1 MSQIIEKPSLDDI
14 RREPLK
20 HVKAIV
26 RTRYGSPDVLHVKE
40 VEKPIPNE
48 VRGVLVKIYA
58 ASANPLDWHSM
69 RGAPF
74 LARTSEGLRRPKNP
88 GLGTDIAGRVEAV
101 ANNITQFKPGDEV
114 FGRSTGGFAEYAIA
128 GENRVALK
136 PANSSFDEAAAVPVA
151 GLTALLALRDYGHIQ
166 SGQRVLVNG
175 ASGGVG
181 TFAVQI
187 AKSYGTEV
195 TGVTSTRNLDMV
207 RKIGAD
213 YVIDYTKEDFTKNGE
228 HYDLICDCVGNR
240 SVSDY
245 KRALNPE
252 GICVIV
258 GFTKMS
264 RLIQHAVV
272 GSVASKTGSKKIRFM
287 GNPKIVQQD
296 LIVLKEL
303 IETGKVKPVIDRR
316 YPLSETPA
324 AIRYLEEGH
333 ARGKVI
339 INVFQE

>member
-128 GENRVALK
+128 RENRLALK
-136 PANSSFDEAAAVPVA
+136 PANSSFEEAAALPVA

-166 SGQRVLVNG
+166 PGQRVLVNG

-213 YVIDYTKEDFTKNGE
+213 HVIDYTKEDFTKNGE
-228 HYDLICDCVGNR
+228 QYDLICDCVGNR

-245 KRALNPE
+245 KRALNPQ

-258 GFTKMS
+258 GFTKLS
-264 RLIQHAVV
+264 RLFEHAII
-272 GSVASKTGSKKIRFM
+272 GSLVSKTGSKKIRFV

-296 LIVLKEL
+296 LIVMKEL
-303 IETGKVKPVIDRR
+303 IETGKVKPAIDRR